1 MKKFVFRFETILK
14 YRRDKEEEIGE
25 ELALL
30 QKELAVIDA
39 SIRNVEEK
47 MRAFVAEMS
56 RRQEEGVS
64 VFEMR
69 NAADGAAFFRNRR
82 RSLELQRADA
92 AERVESKRSE
102 LIEAMKSR
110 KIMENLKAK
119 AFEDYKE
126 EFERDERKVIEEIV
140 TYRGSR
146 KEKRG

>member
-69 NAADGAAFFRNRR
+69 NAADGVAFFRNRR
-82 RSLELQRADA
+82 RSLELERADA